1 MPRTHAL
8 RKIIGEIG
16 IEVPAGGSPSGLSE
30 LGGHEDVSP
39 GVKEAE
45 IFEDQQ
51 DSTSLQ
57 PASDQQVVPASS
69 VSFSALTI
77 AGAKT
82 NEVTLACVMGQTPP
96 ARRIV
101 LL

>member
-16 IEVPAGGSPSGLSE
+16 IEVPAAPSSPCDLSE
-30 LGGHEDVSP
+30 LAGHEDILL
-39 GVKEAE
+39 GVKEAGK
-45 IFEDQQ
+45 FEDQK
-51 DSTSLQ
+51 DSASLQ
-57 PASDQQVVPASS
+57 PASDQQVVS
-69 VSFSALTI
+69 VFLLLHSLSALT
-77 AGAKT
+77 
-82 NEVTLACVMGQTPP
+82 VTCVMVQTPP